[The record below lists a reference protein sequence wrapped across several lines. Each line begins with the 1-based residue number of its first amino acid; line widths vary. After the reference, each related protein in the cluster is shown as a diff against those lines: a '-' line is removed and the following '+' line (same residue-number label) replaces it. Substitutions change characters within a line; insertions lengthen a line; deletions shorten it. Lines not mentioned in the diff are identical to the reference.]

1 MNLKSVC
8 PALAAGILATLLS
21 ACSTPGADSISGQQ
35 VAAANQVCSTDAP
48 IGSSIAK
55 KTCHAPLTQ
64 EQRDAVERDIT
75 LHGQPA
81 PIVKK

>member
-1 MNLKSVC
+1 MTLKSVC

-35 VAAANQVCSTDAP
+35 VASANQVCTTDAP

-55 KTCHAPLTQ
+55 KTCHAPMTQ
-64 EQRDAVERDIT
+64 EQRDALERDIT
-75 LHGQPA
+75 LRGQPK
-81 PIVKK
+81 PIIKQ